1 MRVSRNRSRN
11 GVHLVGAVVALELEG
26 GVVDAELGPEG
37 RPQLVAD
44 ELGGVQRG
52 LAAQHDVG
60 RQRRGLGAERPQVE
74 VVDRALVP
82 GGPMGR
88 NGKKRMFFALLVG
101 LLIGGGGAL
110 VLDRLNT
117 ALYGREEIE
126 SLLHLPVL
134 AIVPRVTFDGP
145 KRGRKRRLRHC
156 EFSSKFLEGGMLT
169 SWAVRSQR

>member
-1 MRVSRNRSRN
+1 SQ
-11 GVHLVGAVVALELEG
+11 LP
-26 GVVDAELGPEG
+26 DAEAEEQRLRRQVETL
-37 RPQLVAD
+37 QTLAD
-44 ELGGVQRG
+44 DLLREQQKARIDQAVEAG
-52 LAAQHDVG
+52 
-60 RQRRGLGAERPQVE
+60 QVE

-101 LLIGGGGAL
+101 LLIGGSGAL

-134 AIVPRVTFDGP
+134 AIVPRVSLDGP
-145 KRGRKRRLRHC
+145 KRGRRRRLR
-156 EFSSKFLEGGMLT
+156 LPTGTAMVRRAPTPTEGLITVTDLHSAG
-169 SWAVRSQR
+169 SQAYRKL